1 MLTTETHK
9 LLLKATNSSRLKKL
23 ASGILF
29 KKKKKSGVTSHKQ
42 LTFTYWGEKVVSFKM
57 VRSLCAR
64 VQVCLPGPVLI
75 FKSSP
80 IDLVFVNE

>member
-9 LLLKATNSSRLKKL
+9 LLLKATNSSCLKKL

-29 KKKKKSGVTSHKQ
+29 KKKKKWSN
-42 LTFTYWGEKVVSFKM
+42 FTQAAHVHLLGGKVVSFKM